1 MAITKEE
8 LIKLPKWQKVLIL
21 AGVILLL
28 GGVWYFLL
36 YSPSV
41 EKISTLQKDL
51 QRLKRQIQEQER
63 AKRTKRTLEA
73 QIKAL
78 QQELTIL
85 RAKLPEEKEIPN
97 LLDSVTEIG
106 RLNGLNFLLFRQESS
121 VRKDYYSE
129 IPVSV
134 RVQGGFHQVMHFLAK
149 VGSMDRILHVSELK
163 MEKYKPVDGGGF
175 LQASMKATTYKYEST
190 PLPKK
195 KRKGKRKGRRR

>member
-8 LIKLPKWQKVLIL
+8 LVKLPKWQKFLIL
-21 AGVILLL
+21 MGVILLL

-36 YSPSV
+36 YSPLV
-41 EKISTLQKDL
+41 ERIGTLQKDL

-63 AKRTKRTLEA
+63 AKRAKRTLEV

-78 QQELTIL
+78 QQELKLL

-97 LLDSVTEIG
+97 LLDTVTEIG
-106 RLNGLNFLLFRQESS
+106 RLNGLNFLLFKQEKS
-121 VRKDYYSE
+121 VRRDYYSV

-134 RVQGGFHQVMHFLAK
+134 QVQGGFHQVMQFLAQ
-149 VGSMDRILHVSELK
+149 VGSMDRILHVSQLK
-163 MEKYKPVDGGGF
+163 MGKYKSVDGGGF
-175 LQASMKATTYKYEST
+175 LEASMKASTYKYEST

-195 KRKGKRKGRRR
+195 KGRRRGRKR